1 MASIGQIVAAA
12 GALAGGYVKG
22 KQIARENDWEDE
34 ERAAK
39 RQKWADD
46 KALREALNG
55 GTPDRNAPTM
65 TAGATDLADVGSF
78 SGGGAAPRSST
89 VPAEVVQR
97 VGTNIYSDQDAAA
110 RAAEMENFASGA
122 DEGQGPKTEPTAA
135 YRAKGVGIYADPAEA
150 IAASQQ
156 AGEDARLGAV
166 QQGVKKPDAADFLP
180 HYLERI
186 APRVQAE
193 YIRQGRIGDAKAF
206 QDLMDS
212 QDGKVYTR
220 NWTNAVRKIEMG
232 DLDGAVPDLAKL
244 YTSYPD
250 GRRAQA
256 TKLEGGKYQ
265 IDMIDEATGKTV
277 NSFALESGDL
287 VRKAAMALRPERLSE
302 FLASQEGK
310 RTAEAASLDK
320 AIELETLR
328 QEGQVSTANI
338 HEDRRDDRFQKKL
351 DAQAAALEKKLGAGG
366 GLTVPQRR
374 TNDAIDAAR
383 QQLTGMSQDDILRK
397 TQSSLSSGR
406 VNPEFD
412 VNLSRAAKL
421 ATSRKYG
428 EDPEHDKF
436 SAGKSDANA
445 AANVQAEIAK
455 KFSADKAMSGY
466 RLGPIDPKKGLPVV
480 LDKSGQVIGHYDR

>member
-39 RQKWADD
+39 RQKWADE

-78 SGGGAAPRSST
+78 SGGGAVPRSAT

-135 YRAKGVGIYADPAEA
+135 YRVKGVGVYADPAEA

-166 QQGVKKPDAADFLP
+166 QQGIKKPAADAADFLP

-232 DLDGAVPDLAKL
+232 DLDGAVPDLTKL

-265 IDMIDEATGKTV
+265 IDMIDEASGKTA

-287 VRKAAMALRPERLSE
+287 VRKAAMALRPEKLAE
-302 FLASQEGK
+302 FLATQEGK
-310 RTAEAASLDK
+310 RTAEAASLNK
-320 AIELETLR
+320 SIELERLR
-328 QEGQVSTANI
+328 QDGQEVRD
-338 HEDRRDDRFQKKL
+338 DRRDERL
-351 DAQAAALEKKLGAGG
+351 ATRLEADAARRAAGG
-366 GLTVPQRR
+366 GSLTPVQQRS
-374 TNDAIDAAR
+374 NAEIDAAR
-383 QQLTGMSQDDILRK
+383 EAVAGLSPQEIARRTAKATNTGRE
-397 TQSSLSSGR
+397 
-406 VNPEFD
+406 NPEYDPGLARQAALANRRKIGDDEAFD
-412 VNLSRAAKL
+412 GRQQKPAAPAFDRADVAKRFR
-421 ATSRKYG
+421 S
-428 EDPEHDKF
+428 E
-436 SAGKSDANA
+436 
-445 AANVQAEIAK
+445 
-455 KFSADKAMSGY
+455 KAMLNY
-466 RLGPIDPKKGLPVV
+466 TLGKETPNGVEV
-480 LDKSGQVIGHYDR
+480 LDKGRVIGHYR

>member
-39 RQKWADD
+39 RRKWADE

-55 GTPDRNAPTM
+55 GTPDRNASTM
-65 TAGATDLADVGSF
+65 TAGPTDLADVGSF

-193 YIRQGRIGDAKAF
+193 YIRQGRIADAKAF

-287 VRKAAMALRPERLSE
+287 VRKAAMALRPEKLAE
-302 FLASQEGK
+302 FLATQEGK
-310 RTAEAASLDK
+310 RTAEAASLNK
-320 AIELETLR
+320 SIELERLR
-328 QEGQVSTANI
+328 QDGQEI
-338 HEDRRDDRFQKKL
+338 RDDRRDERL
-351 DAQAAALEKKLGAGG
+351 ATRLEADAARRAAGG
-366 GLTVPQRR
+366 GSLTPVQQRS
-374 TNDAIDAAR
+374 NAEIDAAR
-383 QQLTGMSQDDILRK
+383 EAVAG
-397 TQSSLSSGR
+397 LS
-406 VNPEFD
+406 P
-412 VNLSRAAKL
+412 
-421 ATSRKYG
+421 
-428 EDPEHDKF
+428 
-436 SAGKSDANA
+436 
-445 AANVQAEIAK
+445 QEIARRTAK
-455 KFSADKAMSGY
+455 ATNTGRENPDYDPGLARQAALANRRKVGDDEVFDGRQPKPAAPAFDRADIAKRFRSEKAMLNY
-466 RLGPIDPKKGLPVV
+466 TLGKETPNGVEV
-480 LDKSGQVIGHYDR
+480 LDKGRVIGHYR